1 VRKLICLFALPLAVA
16 TVGGCSKNAEV
27 EDFVKENDSFAKEI
41 EEKADKDGPAGA
53 KKAFEARKD
62 TIKKKFDAIKDARGF
77 QVSEENMKKL
87 TESVTKST
95 TSICGL
101 QLKAIMD
108 EEKSKGYKELCDEYA
123 KLLQF

>member
-1 VRKLICLFALPLAVA
+1 MLPAALWIA
-16 TVGGCSKNAEV
+16 GCSKDAEV
-27 EDFVKENDSFAKEI
+27 EDFIKENDSFAKEI
-41 EEKADKDGPAGA
+41 EEKADKEGPEAA
-53 KKAFEARKD
+53 KKAFDGRKD
-62 TIKKKFDAIKDARGF
+62 TIKTKFDAIKEARGF
-77 QVSEENMKKL
+77 QVSEETMKKL

-108 EEKSKGYKELCDEYA
+108 EGKSKAYKELCDEYA